1 MKALS
6 LVIITM
12 LLVTFSF
19 SQNAN
24 AASKV
29 CYSCAADYVPGNPV
43 DGNKTLGAL
52 ALLSEDMLSE
62 KDSVFMSDL
71 SIYCQD
77 FHRGTDAEKTM
88 KEKIIPDMKK
98 YSPNKSI
105 DGFFIE
111 AGCNPLNIANAK
123 SPIAHIAVESPT
135 YRLEHLKIIKS
146 YYQELKRPEFFE
158 KIINAKNT
166 RGYTTLDYVQLMLE
180 NKSYVKVVEKGMN
193 EFIQYLCDNGAVYS
207 IYKEKRQCD
216 GKYVVVK

>member
-6 LVIITM
+6 LVIFTM
-12 LLVTFSF
+12 LLVTL
-19 SQNAN
+19 SQNAK

-71 SIYCQD
+71 SIYCED
-77 FHRGTDAEKTM
+77 FHRGNDAEKTM

-111 AGCNPLNIANAK
+111 AGCNPRKFADAK
-123 SPIAHIAVESPT
+123 SPIAHIAAESPT
-135 YRLEHLKIIKS
+135 YRVEHLKVIKS
-146 YYQELKRPEFFE
+146 HYLELNRPEFFG

-166 RGYTTLDYVQLMLE
+166 KGYTTLDYVQHMLE
-180 NKSYVKVVEKGMN
+180 NKIYVKDVEKGMN
-193 EFIQYLCDNGAVYS
+193 EFIKYLCDNGAVYS
-207 IYKEKRQCD
+207 VYKDKRKCD
-216 GKYVVVK
+216 GQYVVVK